1 MRDVHNLRDSLG
13 RFAPALQ
20 STHYGEEMW
29 ALFEQG
35 RLRPDTPLTGHFE
48 FDEHDADVDAVRF
61 AIDEARREQDIRE
74 QGRQDAERGED

>member
-1 MRDVHNLRDSLG
+1 
-13 RFAPALQ
+13 
-20 STHYGEEMW
+20 MW

-48 FDEHDADVDAVRF
+48 FDEHEADVDAVRD